1 MRDIVKMDNAC
12 VVKRMS
18 INKEIIFKEVKR

>member
-1 MRDIVKMDNAC
+1 MRDIVKMDNAF
-12 VVKRMS
+12 VGKRVS